1 LLKLEI
7 EFHLHL
13 ESLKHNLKR
22 RVDWSHMRAFQTID
36 NRGEGFLNYNNLM
49 NFCRMNSWRAS
60 ESQIIAI
67 VRRLD
72 VDADQRITFN
82 EFTEMMD
89 EQQDIPLPMKG
100 NPASDDRDDPYFKHT
115 SPTKTLQQRS
125 PARENTSP

>member
-1 LLKLEI
+1 
-7 EFHLHL
+7 
-13 ESLKHNLKR
+13 
-22 RVDWSHMRAFQTID
+22 MRAFQTID